1 MYQYDQNGCYIE
13 VLAFFTIMLTIF
25 YVFKENQ
32 FKKNELLLSNC
43 AICDHVCYNI
53 IFLDNIWEKSS

>member
-32 FKKNELLLSNC
+32 FKKKRTIAE
-43 AICDHVCYNI
+43 
-53 IFLDNIWEKSS
+53 